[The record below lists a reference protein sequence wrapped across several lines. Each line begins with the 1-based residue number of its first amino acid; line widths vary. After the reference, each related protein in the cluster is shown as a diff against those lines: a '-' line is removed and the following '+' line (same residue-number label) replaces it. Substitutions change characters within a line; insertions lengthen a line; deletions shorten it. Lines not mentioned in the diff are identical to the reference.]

1 MCLQAEASRCRCKD
15 SESQHGDPCH
25 DQGSLLCPCL
35 PSPLCPGRLTH
46 RIVAEELTV
55 AAVTELPIA
64 GVGGGRGAGAA
75 LRAAILFLAQTLI
88 GLTGQATVC
97 KFVPLAPRVPAVS
110 AREWLRARWWEER
123 PTTVPA
129 AVPAAG
135 VAAPREWWRHLQKW
149 HAGGGQMR
157 ALTWPW
163 GVGGSGS
170 SHRAL

>member
-15 SESQHGDPCH
+15 SEAQHGDPCH

-97 KFVPLAPRVPAVS
+97 KFVPLAPRVPA
-110 AREWLRARWWEER
+110 AREKGPE
-123 PTTVPA
+123 VS
-129 AVPAAG
+129 VG
-135 VAAPREWWRHLQKW
+135 
-149 HAGGGQMR
+149 
-157 ALTWPW
+157 
-163 GVGGSGS
+163 GVGTEHSRSLEKYPNPQPPFQLPSAVTLTPLVKIG
-170 SHRAL
+170 AW

>member
-1 MCLQAEASRCRCKD
+1 MAITATIK
-15 SESQHGDPCH
+15 
-25 DQGSLLCPCL
+25 GSLLCPWL

-64 GVGGGRGAGAA
+64 GVGGGRGARAA

-88 GLTGQATVC
+88 CLTGQATVC

-110 AREWLRARWWEER
+110 ARERLRARWWEKR
-123 PTTVPA
+123 TTTVPA

-135 VAAPREWWRHLQKW
+135 VAAPREWWRHLQEW
-149 HAGGGQMR
+149 HAGGGRMR
-157 ALTWPW
+157 ALTWPR